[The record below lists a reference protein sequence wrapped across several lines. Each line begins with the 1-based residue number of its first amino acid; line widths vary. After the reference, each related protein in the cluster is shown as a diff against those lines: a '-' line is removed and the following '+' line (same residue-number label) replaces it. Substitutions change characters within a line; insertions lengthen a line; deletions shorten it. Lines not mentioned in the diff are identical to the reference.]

1 MVHRA
6 KAKIDQMTHPKGF
19 EKMVKQFAD
28 RMTKPE
34 NKKRNPSAIADVAR
48 EFDVSARTFI
58 QYTNK
63 LVQKGVLPKE
73 LKAEY
78 QTEDN
83 QMPTDFKSLV
93 LQMEKLRR
101 VKQDPDVKDE
111 PALNQQSIMLELKS
125 LLKMT
130 ERTTL
135 KEGQRWMMIIQPHIH
150 QRQVTRVVKQNHL
163 NTLKSSNKC
172 LVSKRKIAHQQ
183 KTLR

>member
-1 MVHRA
+1 
-6 KAKIDQMTHPKGF
+6 MTHPKGF

-34 NKKRNPSAIADVAR
+34 NKKRNPSVADVAR
-48 EFDVSARTFI
+48 DDVSARTFI

-111 PALNQQSIMLELKS
+111 S
-125 LLKMT
+125 
-130 ERTTL
+130 
-135 KEGQRWMMIIQPHIH
+135 
-150 QRQVTRVVKQNHL
+150 
-163 NTLKSSNKC
+163 
-172 LVSKRKIAHQQ
+172 
-183 KTLR
+183 

>member
-1 MVHRA
+1 MAWFMKA

-28 RMTKPE
+28 RMTSQRI
-34 NKKRNPSAIADVAR
+34 RNAILRQLLPMLQR

-83 QMPTDFKSLV
+83 QVPTDFKSLV

-111 PALNQQSIMLELKS
+111 LGTQPAKYYAGVKKS
-125 LLKMT
+125 TKDDR
-130 ERTTL
+130 EDHF
-135 KEGQRWMMIIQPHIH
+135 KEGQRWMMIISRIYTSA
-150 QRQVTRVVKQNHL
+150 R
-163 NTLKSSNKC
+163 
-172 LVSKRKIAHQQ
+172 
-183 KTLR
+183 